1 MRWNTRAYNCS
12 SHTFLFHIFY
22 KYYLTS
28 YSLKKVRSIYC
39 LSSLQFPHNSVRRKS
54 TGKLIELAEAII
66 VYAIKIVYIFCKI
79 CTLYF
84 DIVEVV
90 DNQIVIVDPSEF
102 GEDSASI
109 ELVAAD
115 ISAENERSYDAE
127 KKDIREVSK
136 WRTIAW
142 IIYI

>member
-1 MRWNTRAYNCS
+1 M
-12 SHTFLFHIFY
+12 
-22 KYYLTS
+22 
-28 YSLKKVRSIYC
+28 
-39 LSSLQFPHNSVRRKS
+39 
-54 TGKLIELAEAII
+54 IELAEAII

-136 WRTIAW
+136 
-142 IIYI
+142 

>member
-1 MRWNTRAYNCS
+1 M
-12 SHTFLFHIFY
+12 
-22 KYYLTS
+22 
-28 YSLKKVRSIYC
+28 
-39 LSSLQFPHNSVRRKS
+39 
-54 TGKLIELAEAII
+54 
-66 VYAIKIVYIFCKI
+66 YAIKIVNIFCKI

-90 DNQIVIVDPSEF
+90 DNQIVIVDPPEF

-109 ELVAAD
+109 EIVIAAD

-136 WRTIAW
+136 
-142 IIYI
+142 

>member
-1 MRWNTRAYNCS
+1 M
-12 SHTFLFHIFY
+12 FHIFY

-28 YSLKKVRSIYC
+28 YSLKQVRSIYC

-136 WRTIAW
+136 
-142 IIYI
+142 